1 MFEFDVKRF
10 ESSNPIE
17 RLKCLNEG
25 IEFVQKTKKLETDF
39 MGLVL
44 RMRKAFDLCVGDVRI
59 TEEELYRVHFY
70 IAIRSGIMKMT
81 KEDTPDA
88 ERINEE
94 VRKLVSDCIAVH
106 GQVEEKDITK
116 VEIFSEEYLEKKKKI
131 PYKNTKLKMLLELI
145 KKTIKEYSKTNK
157 LKAEEFSKRMKK
169 VVDAYNDRDSKID
182 YTNEEVLDNVI
193 DSLFEKGKQILEDI
207 QKDAK
212 EFEKLGITFEEKAF
226 YDILKETSE
235 KYKFSDDFTE
245 EQLKT
250 LAKGVGKIINDNSK
264 YTDWLNKKNI
274 RDQMAMDIKIFL
286 KKNGYPKEYINN
298 VYDQV
303 IDQVDN
309 YKRNAM

>member
-1 MFEFDVKRF
+1 
-10 ESSNPIE
+10 
-17 RLKCLNEG
+17 
-25 IEFVQKTKKLETDF
+25 
-39 MGLVL
+39 
-44 RMRKAFDLCVGDVRI
+44 
-59 TEEELYRVHFY
+59 
-70 IAIRSGIMKMT
+70 MKMT
-81 KEDTPDA
+81 KEDTTDA
-88 ERINEE
+88 ERMNEE
-94 VRKLVSDCIAVH
+94 VRKLVSDCIAVQ

-116 VEIFSEEYLEKKKKI
+116 VEIFSEEYLEKIKKI

-303 IDQVDN
+303 IEQVDN
-309 YKRNAM
+309 YKLNAA